1 MGRSKFDL
9 TAPAQLNMNK
19 LLLICLLGAA
29 LVALSGADVSSEEQ
43 NVGELSQLREVRAAD
58 PGKGKGKGKG
68 LKKKDKKKRKSLKK
82 SDKKGAGKKNG
93 DNKKNGKKN
102 GAKRSKKNGKGK
114 KKKNGLKKK
123 SRKNKSKSKGK
134 GKNKDRKK
142 KDNKKKSKK
151 QKKKARKQKKKA
163 EKKKAKKDR
172 KRKNNR
178 KANTA
183 RDTSSCMNDACIN
196 NAVKYMKQL
205 KGAVKSFGNQYNRI
219 VRNKKQTT
227 GKAGKKDE
235 FEPYLIK
242 LRETGGGNSSNMSC
256 NGEMNEGATNLLNL
270 YNSLETCKTIINN
283 PCHEDNMP
291 AINMTFL
298 DACKATMDGFVN
310 ETADA
315 IAATGAA
322 ACLLWESEKLAN
334 MSAMLKDCSI
344 SETTDGHTTAMKA
357 CKKEFSFCRGEED
370 KVSKLVSACSASN
383 SVAKVT
389 AAIAQGANNQAAA
402 TAVSAKVNETL
413 GVTAAATTAAAAAAT
428 TAAAT

>member
-43 NVGELSQLREVRAAD
+43 NVAELSQLREVRAAD
-58 PGKGKGKGKG
+58 PGKGKGRGKGKG

-93 DNKKNGKKN
+93 DKKKNGKKN

-114 KKKNGLKKK
+114 KKKNELKKK

-134 GKNKDRKK
+134 GKNKDRKKKKARKAAKKDEK

-183 RDTSSCMNDACIN
+183 RDASSCMNDACIN

-219 VRNKKQTT
+219 VRNQKQTT

-256 NGEMNEGATNLLNL
+256 NGEINEGATNLKNL
-270 YNSLETCKTIINN
+270 YDSLETCKTIINN

-298 DACKATMDGFVN
+298 YACKATMDGFVN

-315 IAATGAA
+315 ITASGDQSTAAA
-322 ACLLWESEKLAN
+322 ACLIWESEKLAN
-334 MSAMLKDCSI
+334 MSAMLKACNIKDT
-344 SETTDGHTTAMKA
+344 EDGHT
-357 CKKEFSFCRGEED
+357 
-370 KVSKLVSACSASN
+370 
-383 SVAKVT
+383 
-389 AAIAQGANNQAAA
+389 AALEA
-402 TAVSAKVNETL
+402 
-413 GVTAAATTAAAAAAT
+413 
-428 TAAAT
+428 